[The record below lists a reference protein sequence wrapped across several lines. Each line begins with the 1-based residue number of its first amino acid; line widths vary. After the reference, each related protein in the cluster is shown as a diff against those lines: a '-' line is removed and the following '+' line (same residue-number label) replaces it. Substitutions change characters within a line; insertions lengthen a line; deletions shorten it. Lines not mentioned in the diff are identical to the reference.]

1 MSLIDN
7 NDTILIARKQ
17 SFKIRSKDTKE
28 RSMSASLDV
37 LQYDRG
43 RSPPPPCNFY
53 LNYKVFQAQFDDEV
67 CSYLNEPANGL
78 KIGHLLIS
86 TGAD

>member
-17 SFKIRSKDTKE
+17 SFQIRSKDTKE

-43 RSPPPPCNFY
+43 RSPPSCTMHN
-53 LNYKVFQAQFDDEV
+53 LMMKSA
-67 CSYLNEPANGL
+67 L
-78 KIGHLLIS
+78 
-86 TGAD
+86 T

>member
-1 MSLIDN
+1 MSY
-7 NDTILIARKQ
+7 
-17 SFKIRSKDTKE
+17 
-28 RSMSASLDV
+28 SMTGVDP
-37 LQYDRG
+37 R
-43 RSPPPPCNFY
+43 PPPCNFY

>member
-17 SFKIRSKDTKE
+17 SFKIRSKKKEEDTKE

-43 RSPPPPCNFY
+43 RSPPP
-53 LNYKVFQAQFDDEV
+53 L
-67 CSYLNEPANGL
+67 
-78 KIGHLLIS
+78 
-86 TGAD
+86 

>member
-28 RSMSASLDV
+28 RSMSALLDV

-43 RSPPPPCNFY
+43 RSPPP
-53 LNYKVFQAQFDDEV
+53 L
-67 CSYLNEPANGL
+67 
-78 KIGHLLIS
+78 
-86 TGAD
+86 